1 MPRFIWTEEMSVGDA
16 LMDDQHK
23 QIVDLLNTLNDH
35 MTPKDIYHA
44 ITSMFHYAET
54 HFRDEEKLLQDV
66 GCPLLNKQQSEH
78 QAFLSKASAFA
89 RQNTADFTLHIGLAT
104 FLTRWLVNHILTE
117 DMKFKPYL
125 QKRGLPSPT

>member
-44 ITSMFHYAET
+44 VTSMFHYAET

-78 QAFLSKASAFA
+78 QAFLAESLCL
-89 RQNTADFTLHIGLAT
+89 RQTEHGRLFPSHRPRHFSDKMAGESHSHGRHEVQTLPAEA
-104 FLTRWLVNHILTE
+104 WLL
-117 DMKFKPYL
+117 
-125 QKRGLPSPT
+125 SPT